1 MNSVVDMELKK
12 LRGRLADKNLRLLL
26 SDEAKELLVKRG
38 SNFDYGAR
46 PLRRAIESNL
56 EDPLSEELL
65 CGAFD
70 EADVIVV
77 AVKEDETQ
85 AADSDKRKRLEFTAK
100 KLADLTP
107 EELES
112 DAIKNYC
119 VKKEAAPQAD
129 AETSADEKTDEAK

>member
-1 MNSVVDMELKK
+1 M
-12 LRGRLADKNLRLLL
+12 
-26 SDEAKELLVKRG
+26 LVKRG

-46 PLRRAIESNL
+46 PLRRAIESHL

-65 CGAFD
+65 RGAFD

-77 AVKEDETQ
+77 ELQEDETQ
-85 AADSDKRKRLEFTAK
+85 AADSDKRKQLSFEAK

-119 VKKEAAPQAD
+119 VKKEAEPKAD
-129 AETSADEKTDEAK
+129 ETSADEKTDEAK